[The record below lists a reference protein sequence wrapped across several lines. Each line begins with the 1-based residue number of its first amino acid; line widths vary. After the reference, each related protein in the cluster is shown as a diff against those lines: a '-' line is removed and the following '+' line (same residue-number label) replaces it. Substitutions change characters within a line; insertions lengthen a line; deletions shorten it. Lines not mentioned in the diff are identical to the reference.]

1 MFLETKKIVVQ
12 YARKSSRG
20 VEHAYS
26 RTKTMAVLKCDCCLF
41 VFERE
46 LGKMNHRRVN
56 DNFYHVCSKC
66 NPKKFAQARGVENR
80 RLWNLPVDS
89 DLKINKL

>member
-1 MFLETKKIVVQ
+1 MFLETKKIAVQ
-12 YARKSSRG
+12 YSRKSSLG

-26 RTKTMAVLKCDCCLF
+26 RTRTVAVLKCDGCSSI
-41 VFERE
+41 FERPQ
-46 LGKMNHRRVN
+46 GKMDHRRISEE
-56 DNFYHVCSKC
+56 YQHVCSKC
-66 NPKKFAQARGVENR
+66 NPKQFAQARGVENR